1 MRATVHRF
9 SHPVFVAAG
18 VRTPF
23 GRGRGALASYD
34 AVSLSIPVVQ
44 AMADRAEPDL
54 VVWGSVIPN
63 LGWSNIAREIWLD
76 AKLNPKVPAFSVVLA
91 CSTSMTA
98 GFAAAGMLGGEIDL
112 TMVGGAEV
120 MSRPPIALTAE
131 ASKRLTD
138 LFGHDP
144 ASALAALRVLEP
156 GDYILPVK
164 GWANRITGRTMGDH
178 MEETAKAW
186 HISRQAQ
193 DAWALKSHQRAVAG
207 WNGGF
212 FDDLVIKLP
221 ELERDS
227 SLRADTSAEKLASL
241 KLAFDKTSGQGT
253 LTAGNSSPITD
264 GAAGCWIA
272 NEAGLARLPADIP
285 YLRLVDYE
293 IAAVDHHTEGL
304 LMAPS
309 YAIPRLLARHN
320 LRFDDV
326 DLWEIHEAFAAQVL
340 ANVAAIECDDWI
352 RSKTGIAANFGP
364 FPWDR
369 VNPNGGSIA
378 IGHPFAATGARDFS
392 QAVKELWLRPVGSR
406 AIISVCADGGQ
417 GTVALLER
425 V

>member
-1 MRATVHRF
+1 MHRF
-9 SHPVFVAAG
+9 PHPVFVAAG
-18 VRTPF
+18 LRTPF
-23 GRGRGALASYD
+23 GRGGGALANYD
-34 AVSLSIPVVQ
+34 AISLSVPVVQ
-44 AMADRAEPDL
+44 AMAAHAEPDL

-76 AKLNPKVPAFSVVLA
+76 AKLNPNVPAFSVVLA

-98 GFAAAGMLGGEIDL
+98 SFAAAGMLGGGVDL

-120 MSRPPIALTAE
+120 MSRPPIALTAD

-144 ASALAALRVLEP
+144 AAALAALKALEP
-156 GDYILPVK
+156 QDYVLPIK

-178 MEETAKAW
+178 MEETAKEW
-186 HISRQAQ
+186 HISREAQ
-193 DAWALKSHQRAVAG
+193 DDWALKSHQRAVAG
-207 WNGGF
+207 WDSGF
-212 FDDLVIKLP
+212 FADLVIKLP

-227 SLRADTSAEKLASL
+227 NPRADTSAQKLAAL
-241 KLAFDKTSGQGT
+241 KPAFDKTSGGGT

-272 NEAGLARLPADIP
+272 NEAGLARLPANAP

-309 YAIPRLLARHN
+309 YAIPRLLARHG
-320 LRFDDV
+320 LRFGDI

-340 ANVAAIECDDWI
+340 ANVAAIERPDWI
-352 RSKTGIAANFGP
+352 RTKTGIDDDFGP
-364 FPWDR
+364 FPSDR
-369 VNPNGGSIA
+369 VNPNGGSVA
-378 IGHPFAATGARDFS
+378 IGHPFGATGARDLS
-392 QAVKELWLRPVGSR
+392 QAVKELWPMPVGSR
-406 AIISVCADGGQ
+406 AIVSVCADGGQ
-417 GTVALLER
+417 GTIALLER

>member
-1 MRATVHRF
+1 MHRF
-9 SHPVFVAAG
+9 PHPVFVAAG
-18 VRTPF
+18 LRTPF
-23 GRGRGALASYD
+23 GRGGGALASYD
-34 AVSLSIPVVQ
+34 AISLSVPVVQ

-63 LGWSNIAREIWLD
+63 LGWSNIGREIWLD
-76 AKLNPKVPAFSVVLA
+76 AKLNPSIPAFSVVLA

-98 GFAAAGMLGGEIDL
+98 GFAAAGMLGGGVDL

-120 MSRPPIALTAE
+120 MSRPPIALTAD

-144 ASALAALRVLEP
+144 AGALAALKTLEP
-156 GDYILPVK
+156 RDYVLPIK

-178 MEETAKAW
+178 MEETAKEW
-186 HISRQAQ
+186 HISRKAQ
-193 DAWALKSHQRAVAG
+193 DDWALQSHQRAVAG
-207 WNGGF
+207 WDSGF
-212 FDDLVIKLP
+212 FADLVVRLP

-227 SLRADTSAEKLASL
+227 NPRADTSAEKLAAL
-241 KLAFDKTSGQGT
+241 KPAFDKTSGMGT

-272 NEAGLARLPADIP
+272 NEAGLARLPADTP

-293 IAAVDHHTEGL
+293 IAAVDHHVEGL

-309 YAIPRLLARHN
+309 YAIPRLLARHG
-320 LRFDDV
+320 LRFGDI

-340 ANVAAIECDDWI
+340 ANVAAIERPDWI
-352 RSKTGIAANFGP
+352 RTKTGIDADFGT

-369 VNPNGGSIA
+369 VNPNGGSVA
-378 IGHPFAATGARDFS
+378 IGHPFGATGARDLS
-392 QAVKELWLRPVGSR
+392 QAVKELWPRPVGSR

>member
-1 MRATVHRF
+1 MHRF
-9 SHPVFVAAG
+9 PHPIFVAAG
-18 VRTPF
+18 LRTPF
-23 GRGRGALASYD
+23 GRGGGALANYD
-34 AVSLSIPVVQ
+34 AISLSVPVVQ
-44 AMADRAEPDL
+44 AMAEHAEPDL

-76 AKLNPKVPAFSVVLA
+76 AKLNPNVPAFSVVLA

-98 GFAAAGMLGGEIDL
+98 GFAAAGMLGGGVDL

-120 MSRPPIALTAE
+120 MSRPPIALTSD

-144 ASALAALRVLEP
+144 AAALAALKALEP
-156 GDYILPVK
+156 QDYVLPIK

-178 MEETAKAW
+178 MEETAKEW
-186 HISRQAQ
+186 HISREAQ
-193 DAWALKSHQRAVAG
+193 DGWALKSHQHALAG
-207 WNGGF
+207 WDSGF
-212 FDDLVIKLP
+212 FADLVIKLP

-227 SLRADTSAEKLASL
+227 NPRADTSAEKLAAL
-241 KLAFDKTSGQGT
+241 KPAFDKTSGMGT

-272 NEAGLARLPADIP
+272 NEAGLARLPANTP

-293 IAAVDHHTEGL
+293 IAAVDHHSEGL

-309 YAIPRLLARHN
+309 YAIPRLLARHG
-320 LRFDDV
+320 LRFDDI
-326 DLWEIHEAFAAQVL
+326 DLWEIHEAFAAQLL
-340 ANVAAIECDDWI
+340 ANVAAIERPDWI
-352 RSKTGIAANFGP
+352 RTKIGIDADFGP

-369 VNPNGGSIA
+369 VNPNGGSVA
-378 IGHPFAATGARDFS
+378 IGHPFGATGARDLS
-392 QAVKELWLRPVGSR
+392 QAVKELWPMPVGSR
-406 AIISVCADGGQ
+406 TIISVCADGGQ

>member
-1 MRATVHRF
+1 MHRF
-9 SHPVFVAAG
+9 PHPVFVAAG
-18 VRTPF
+18 LRTPF
-23 GRGRGALASYD
+23 GRGGGALANYD
-34 AVSLSIPVVQ
+34 AISLSVPVVQ
-44 AMADRAEPDL
+44 AMAANAEPDL

-76 AKLNPKVPAFSVVLA
+76 AKLNPNVPAFSVVLA

-98 GFAAAGMLGGEIDL
+98 GFAAAGMLGGGTDL

-120 MSRPPIALTAE
+120 MSRPPIALTAD

-144 ASALAALRVLEP
+144 ASALSALNALQPQDYVLP
-156 GDYILPVK
+156 IK

-178 MEETAKAW
+178 MEETAKEW
-186 HISRQAQ
+186 HISREAQ
-193 DAWALKSHQRAVAG
+193 DDWALKSHLRAVSG

-212 FDDLVIKLP
+212 FDDLVIRLP
-221 ELERDS
+221 ELARDANP
-227 SLRADTSAEKLASL
+227 RADTSAEKLTAL
-241 KLAFDKTSGQGT
+241 KPAFDKTSGMGT
-253 LTAGNSSPITD
+253 ITAGNSSPITD

-272 NEAGLARLPADIP
+272 NEAGLARLPANTP

-293 IAAVDHHTEGL
+293 IAAVDHHIEGL

-309 YAIPRLLARHN
+309 YAIPRLLARHG
-320 LRFDDV
+320 LRFDDI

-340 ANVAAIECDDWI
+340 ANVAAIERPDWI
-352 RSKTGIAANFGP
+352 RTKTGIDFDFGA

-369 VNPNGGSIA
+369 VNPNGGSVA
-378 IGHPFAATGARDFS
+378 IGHPFGATGARDLS
-392 QAVKELWLRPVGSR
+392 QAVKELWSRPVGSR

-425 V
+425 I